1 MPGKCYKNLSDQ
13 AIVLVQ
19 NKDVKS
25 GKICCSLEK
34 MCQLGDFESCCLTQL
49 MLIQYRNSLHI

>member
-34 MCQLGDFESCCLTQL
+34 MCVTWETS
-49 MLIQYRNSLHI
+49 SPVA